1 MVQRRRVPLQVHGD
15 DCVPLTLVHAR
26 DEGVPKNAGVVD
38 QHVESTELADGLLD
52 EALGPVPG
60 GNVVCVGNGLAACSD
75 DLVDYLLCGTGICA
89 GSVVCSAEIVDH
101 DARTL
106 ASEEQRML
114 TADAAS
120 CSGDDRYATV
130 ETSHQFRFP
139 SVQLSDMKTH
149 LSAMTAR
156 PSLMTRSP
164 TALVSYEYDVAP
176 SAEPDL

>member
-1 MVQRRRVPLQVHGD
+1 MPLEVHGN
-15 DCVPLTLVHAR
+15 DCIPLALVHPG
-26 DEGVPKNAGVVD
+26 DEGVTKNAGVVD
-38 QHVESTELADGLLD
+38 QYVESAELADGLLD
-52 EALGPVPG
+52 EALGAVPG
-60 GNVVCVGNGLAACSD
+60 GDVVGVGNSLAACSD
-75 DLVDYLLCGTGICA
+75 DLVDYLLRGAGICT
-89 GSVVCSAEIVDH
+89 GTVVCSAEIVDH

-106 ASEEQRML
+106 TSEEQRML

-156 PSLMTRSP
+156 PSLITRSP